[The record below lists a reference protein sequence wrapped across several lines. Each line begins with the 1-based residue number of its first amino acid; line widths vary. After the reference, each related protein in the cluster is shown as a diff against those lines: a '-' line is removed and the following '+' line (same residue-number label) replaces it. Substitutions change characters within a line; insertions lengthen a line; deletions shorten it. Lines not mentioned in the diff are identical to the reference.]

1 MHVGAGDDVKLRAAV
16 RAVGADAVL
25 ALGGI
30 HWGPGLRAQG
40 GRVRQGH
47 LPHLPPA
54 CRTAGPAQRPPG
66 LTHTTEAPERVRTP
80 PGTLPNLRASPEPP
94 PLGPGLTWYSA
105 FP

>member
-1 MHVGAGDDVKLRAAV
+1 MHVGAGDDVKLCAAV

-40 GRVRQGH
+40 GQVRQGH

-54 CRTAGPAQRPPG
+54 CRTAGRAQRPPG
-66 LTHTTEAPERVRTP
+66 LTHTTEAPERVPTP
-80 PGTLPNLRASPEPP
+80 PRAPCP
-94 PLGPGLTWYSA
+94 T
-105 FP
+105 